1 MEPSTP
7 VHDPFA
13 GMKTPGQRQ
22 LITLQERVKV
32 GEMTVDEAVQEFK
45 AWQIDHELRA
55 NSIRYQQVYLRGKSL
70 CLSGANKR

>member
-1 MEPSTP
+1 
-7 VHDPFA
+7 
-13 GMKTPGQRQ
+13 MKTPGQRQ

-55 NSIRYQQVYLRGKSL
+55 NSIRYQQVDLRGK
-70 CLSGANKR
+70 